1 MDDNRIREMEEL
13 WWAES
18 ADPSTEAWRNSLT
31 ANEAALVAK
40 WDALCAAG
48 VTDMAQYA
56 AASDEWR

>member
-31 ANEAALVAK
+31 ADESALVSK

-56 AASDEWR
+56 TASEEWR